1 MHNNFA
7 KGIKFSGGGILL
19 DTVYYEQKNVKLSC
33 YNVKSLSEVPHF
45 HSELEMAVCFSGKV
59 NCFLSGQNFDFGAG
73 DVVLVFPNQAHNYKM
88 IENGEFLVIIFYP
101 ELIPNMINYFKS
113 CLPER
118 LKININESDEL
129 KNVLFSL
136 KDNYIEEVD
145 NSESLLIG
153 YLNLAMFL
161 MKPLMGAKLIANI
174 SSGNLKKTVITVF
187 IITGIKSH

>member
-7 KGIKFSGGGILL
+7 KGIKFSGGILL

-33 YNVKSLSEVPHF
+33 YNVKSLQEVPHF

-73 DVVLVFPNQAHNYKM
+73 DVVLVFQNQGHNYKM

>member
-1 MHNNFA
+1 M
-7 KGIKFSGGGILL
+7 

-33 YNVKSLSEVPHF
+33 YNVTSLSEVPHF
-45 HSELEMAVCFSGKV
+45 HSELEMTVCFSGRV

-73 DVVLVFPNQAHNYKM
+73 DIVLAFPNQVHNYKM

-113 CLPER
+113 CLPEQ
-118 LKININESDEL
+118 LKVNFNESDKL
-129 KNVLFSL
+129 KNLLFSL
-136 KDNYIEEVD
+136 KDKYDGTID

-174 SSGNLKKTVITVF
+174 SSDNLKKTVITVF